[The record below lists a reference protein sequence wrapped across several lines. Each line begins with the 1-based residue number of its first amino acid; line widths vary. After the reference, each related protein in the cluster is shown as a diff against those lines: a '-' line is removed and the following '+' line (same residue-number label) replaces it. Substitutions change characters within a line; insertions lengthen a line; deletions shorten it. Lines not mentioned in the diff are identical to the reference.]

1 MKKTAILTTWYPS
14 VEPYLNKFIASI
26 NNQID
31 KNFSIIILNNDF
43 KNFEKFKN
51 KFDKKI
57 KLIEIFSKT
66 NNIILN
72 RKKLIESAIKNKF
85 DYLVFCDSDD
95 YFSKN
100 KILLTKKK
108 LKNNDIVINQIV
120 IKKKNKLDETFIK
133 KKVVNLI
140 KKKKFNILNYN
151 VFGLSNTAI
160 KSKYAKTAIN
170 KINKNIKIFDW
181 FFWILVE
188 PFKKSVM
195 FESKIKTYYN
205 LHNNNQTFT
214 YQKVDHKK
222 YINLLKIRKNNF
234 FYLKKINKVYLKY
247 YLDEK
252 KYFKYIENKIKLSGN
267 KIKEILEYNLNYK
280 QKLWWEK

>member
-66 NNIILN
+66 NNITLN

-108 LKNNDIVINQIV
+108 LKNNDIVINQII

-140 KKKKFNILNYN
+140 KKKI
-151 VFGLSNTAI
+151 
-160 KSKYAKTAIN
+160 
-170 KINKNIKIFDW
+170 
-181 FFWILVE
+181 
-188 PFKKSVM
+188 
-195 FESKIKTYYN
+195 
-205 LHNNNQTFT
+205 
-214 YQKVDHKK
+214 
-222 YINLLKIRKNNF
+222 
-234 FYLKKINKVYLKY
+234 
-247 YLDEK
+247 
-252 KYFKYIENKIKLSGN
+252 
-267 KIKEILEYNLNYK
+267 
-280 QKLWWEK
+280 